1 MKALLAAVALAG
13 LMEEAN
19 DGTTGSAGGAAA
31 GEPAQDAQAPN
42 VDTSVDSAQDAPAA
56 TTVEGAV
63 DVQPDPE
70 KAEDEFANALA
81 AGNPKVALIAKY
93 GDRVPVQLKNQAHL
107 DSLRAEHGEAAVK
120 VVS

>member
-56 TTVEGAV
+56 KAPEGEVVASVE
-63 DVQPDPE
+63 PE
-70 KAEDEFANALA
+70 KTEDEYANALA
-81 AGNPKVALIAKY
+81 DGKPRMALVAKY
-93 GDRVPVQLKNQAHL
+93 GDRVPVQLK
-107 DSLRAEHGEAAVK
+107 SRAPRHAAAPSTARAVK